1 MYLHH
6 DRFWPA
12 CNGWSFLLEGP
23 NMDVLPNSRERVFS
37 ILNNNDCPS
46 FQHRQKQPS
55 SSPSPPPNCLTLP
68 PISSITSPS
77 FSKFHSARPNLLRQ
91 PQFGRNSS
99 VSSAGSPPLLR
110 YDSTS
115 SASSSKSN
123 SSMEGTPSPITPAY
137 SYNETAIGPYDSVL
151 RQDLT
156 GNYLPS
162 PTGITPFMDSAMMLA
177 PVSIPQDAFRTKAG
191 SMVSQPQPIAPAG
204 FPIMPMAAD
213 PAQMPT
219 PALSA
224 HASVSSTTS
233 TTQQSQTSPTNA
245 SNNTTAKKNKYPCP
259 YAASHN
265 CSATFTTSGHAARHG
280 KKHTGE
286 KGVHCPVCDKAFT
299 RKDNMKQHER
309 THKNHAKSGDEK
321 KSKAQ
326 ATREKVKEVQ
336 KSQEQNQQAQH
347 PMAATIQTQS
357 VPPYPAQLRKCS
369 SGTSEP
375 SDVTL
380 APNPVHTPVDISP
393 GFFADT
399 NPQIIMPGDS
409 VMADPSTYPPLSDD
423 ALLTEMP
430 ASTEKLNNLCIPQP
444 PSLVRGFSDLDT
456 LAQAAEAS
464 FIDPIEPYYS
474 QTQF

>member
-1 MYLHH
+1 
-6 DRFWPA
+6 
-12 CNGWSFLLEGP
+12 
-23 NMDVLPNSRERVFS
+23 MDS
-37 ILNNNDCPS
+37 
-46 FQHRQKQPS
+46 
-55 SSPSPPPNCLTLP
+55 
-68 PISSITSPS
+68 
-77 FSKFHSARPNLLRQ
+77 
-91 PQFGRNSS
+91 
-99 VSSAGSPPLLR
+99 
-110 YDSTS
+110 
-115 SASSSKSN
+115 
-123 SSMEGTPSPITPAY
+123 TPSPITPAY

-177 PVSIPQDAFRTKAG
+177 PIPVPQDAFHQKTA
-191 SMVSQPQPIAPAG
+191 SMIAQPQPIAPAG
-204 FPIMPMAAD
+204 FPIMPMGAD
-213 PAQMPT
+213 RGMPTQMPT
-219 PALSA
+219 PSLSA
-224 HASVSSTTS
+224 NASVSSTS
-233 TTQQSQTSPTNA
+233 SAGQQPQTSPTA
-245 SNNTTAKKNKYPCP
+245 SNNNNNNTGKKNKYPCP

-309 THKNHAKSGDEK
+309 THKNHTKSADDK

-326 ATREKVKEVQ
+326 VTREAQRAKEVEKVQ
-336 KSQEQNQQAQH
+336 DQAPQ
-347 PMAATIQTQS
+347 PQPQAITAPLAQS
-357 VPPYPAQLRKCS
+357 LPPYPAQIRKCS
-369 SGTSEP
+369 SGNSEP
-375 SDVTL
+375 SDITL

-393 GFFADT
+393 GFFAEP

-409 VMADPSTYPPLSDD
+409 VMADPSIYPPLVEE
-423 ALLTEMP
+423 ALLAELP
-430 ASTEKLNNLCIPQP
+430 VPNEKMVSLTVPQP

-464 FIDPIEPYYS
+464 FIDPIDPYYP